1 MLTSMTLLVFYIIL
15 ARIIE
20 LIISKRNTT
29 LLLRNGGIEFFP
41 SHYKFLVIFHCVF
54 ICYFLIKSLNTFIYN
69 ENLLTIFILVQLIRF
84 KIIYDLGR
92 FWTTKIIVL
101 QDVPMVKSGFYKYL
115 RHPNYLIVFLEVFLV
130 CLIFFDYQALIY
142 FPLFNLFLLLTRVY
156 YEEKANSK
164 RRDKFKF

>member
-1 MLTSMTLLVFYIIL
+1 MLTSMTLLVFYIII

-20 LIISKRNTT
+20 LIISKKNTT

-41 SHYKFLVIFHCVF
+41 SHYKFLVIFHFLF
-54 ICYFLIKSLNTFIYN
+54 IFYFLIKSFNTFIYDKS
-69 ENLLTIFILVQLIRF
+69 LLIVFIFVQLIRF

-101 QDVPMVKSGFYKYL
+101 EDVPMVKSGLYKYF

-130 CLIFFDYQALIY
+130 CLIFVDYQALIC
-142 FPLFNLFLLLTRVY
+142 FSLLNLLLLLTRVY
-156 YEEKANSK
+156 FEEKANKK